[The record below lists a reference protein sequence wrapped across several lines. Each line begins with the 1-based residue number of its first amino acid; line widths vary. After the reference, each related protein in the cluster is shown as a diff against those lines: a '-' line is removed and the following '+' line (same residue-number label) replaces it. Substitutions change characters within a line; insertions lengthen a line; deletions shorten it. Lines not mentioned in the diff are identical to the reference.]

1 MSILG
6 LAFLLYTVVLTSVC
20 RKLLMF
26 EQKKKMAI
34 CIIYDLEC
42 VYSQYLSPSGM

>member
-20 RKLLMF
+20 RKLLIF
-26 EQKKKMAI
+26 EQKKMAL